1 MGDYISR
8 EAAKQVLD
16 WQLTGDAAGI
26 ACKLMDSVPA
36 ADAVNVSALLALRD
50 ELYENGQI
58 TMGGLAKLN
67 RLMLDAKDKASA
79 MAAVVRCR
87 DCVYAQRAKWSKKG
101 YRICPASH
109 MEIVDDDF
117 CSYGE
122 RKEQK

>member
-67 RLMLDAKDKASA
+67 RLMLDAKDKACA
-79 MAAVVRCR
+79 MATVVRCK
-87 DCVYAQRAKWSKKG
+87 DCVYRDGTPGQPNI
-101 YRICPASH
+101 ICH
-109 MEIVDDDF
+109 QMHDDDF
-117 CSYGE
+117 CSYGQ
-122 RKEQK
+122 RKETDDGKA